1 MIRTFSV
8 TFTWSDGHVD
18 IIKFIYAPGQN
29 KEVTADQFKSQM
41 NSLVGTSI
49 NNWTTPQRNLV
60 DDPITDDVYV
70 ASHGGDAILT
80 EVTEE

>member
-8 TFTWSDGHVD
+8 TFAWSDGHVD
-18 IIKFIYAPGQN
+18 VIKFIYAPGQT
-29 KEVTADQFKSQM
+29 KEISADDFKSQM

-49 NNWTTPQRNLV
+49 NNWTTAQKNLV
-60 DDPITDDVYV
+60 DDPITDNVYIT
-70 ASHGGDAILT
+70 SHGGDAILT